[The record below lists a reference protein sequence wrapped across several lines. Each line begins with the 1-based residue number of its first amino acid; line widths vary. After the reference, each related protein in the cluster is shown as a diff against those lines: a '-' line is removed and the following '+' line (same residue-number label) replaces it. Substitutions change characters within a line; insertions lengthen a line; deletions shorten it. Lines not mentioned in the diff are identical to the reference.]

1 MDANQPNPQARNG
14 HAEALGQPFFDASAR
29 GNHSII
35 SIPAMAVQPGWQLP
49 IGLPGQQ
56 QPNQPGTNG
65 PGGLNTNPGNRTTRN
80 QNNRD
85 NKLRFP

>member
-1 MDANQPNPQARNG
+1 MVTLKLSDS
-14 HAEALGQPFFDASAR
+14 PFSTQVHEEITR
-29 GNHSII
+29 II

-65 PGGLNTNPGNRTTRN
+65 PGGGINTNPGNQSN